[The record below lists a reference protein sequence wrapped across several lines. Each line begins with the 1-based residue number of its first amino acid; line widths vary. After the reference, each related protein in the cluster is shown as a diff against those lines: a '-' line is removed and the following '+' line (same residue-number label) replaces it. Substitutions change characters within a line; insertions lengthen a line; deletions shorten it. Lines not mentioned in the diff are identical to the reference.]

1 MKPTLHLRPIHAGD
15 EAFLRRVYASSR
27 AAEIALT
34 GWDRVTAEVFLR
46 MQFDAQHHHYRQH
59 YPQARY
65 DIVERDGEPA
75 GRLYVAR
82 AQDEI
87 RVIDIALLEA
97 HRGQGIGSTLLG
109 GLLAEAAVKGQRVV
123 IHVEEN
129 NPAFTLYERLG
140 FCPAG
145 TQGMYR
151 RMEWHASTPAAWPR
165 GAA

>member
-1 MKPTLHLRPIHAGD
+1 MKPILHLRPIHAGD

-27 AAEIALT
+27 TAEIALT
-34 GWDRVTAEVFLR
+34 GWDQVTAEVFLR
-46 MQFDAQHHHYRQH
+46 MQFEAQHHHYRQH

-65 DIVERDGEPA
+65 DIVECDGEPI

-97 HRGQGIGSTLLG
+97 HRGQGIGTTLLG
-109 GLLAEAAVKGQRVV
+109 GLLAEAGARGQRVV
-123 IHVEEN
+123 LHVEEN
-129 NPAFTLYERLG
+129 NPACALYRRLG

-145 TQGMYR
+145 MQGMYR
-151 RMEWHASTPAAWPR
+151 RMEWRAPSPAARVR